1 MMRFILVNGRIPR
14 MATYCV
20 LCGAKIEGNYV
31 RDISTRFCYCDGV
44 CFAGH
49 PTLPQRALVFHARA
63 AS

>member
-20 LCGAKIEGNYV
+20 LCGAMIEGNYV
-31 RDISTRFCYCDGV
+31 RDIGTQFCYCDSA
-44 CFAGH
+44 CFAIH
-49 PTLPQRALVFHARA
+49 PTLPQRALIFHARA